1 MKRFLVHLLLA
12 AALLAAPV
20 FAAEETTNLGL
31 HTPSIGNPSWA
42 TLTNENWTL
51 IDGLFTSSGKLSI
64 LRGGTNASSFVAG
77 RCVRVSDD
85 GNSLTSHTAAC
96 GSGSGGGGGGASAF
110 SELTGT
116 LDFETQVTGT
126 LNIANGGT
134 DATTAADARSNLGLG
149 TMATQNASAV
159 TITGGSIVG
168 ITDLAIA
175 DGGTGASSASAARTA
190 LGLEIGTNVQ
200 AFDGDLS
207 ALAANSTDG
216 LWAHTG
222 SGTGAAR
229 TITGTSN
236 VVTVTDGDGV
246 SGNPTITL
254 AEGVINLS
262 GRYCADAG
270 SSDTYACSMTRADA
284 AYVTGAYYSFKAN
297 TANTDGATVN
307 FNALGAKDIKKV
319 AGGVTT
325 ALATND
331 IRVGQVVL
339 LQYDGTNM
347 QMQSTLGNAATGISG
362 TLATTN
368 CLVMELSSSSTECSG
383 WVDDGAGTTSYGDV
397 SGNHHKF
404 AFTAASANPH
414 THTFPAADSNT
425 VRPATCSTLGQRVSA
440 ISSAGVVTCSDP
452 TFRTYF
458 DAGALTPDGTNCAAP
473 TEQTLNS
480 GPITWAFSCA
490 DSNNSI
496 FYGKVRLPTAVTTL
510 TFTISLY
517 HGTTETITF
526 AGDFSAMCRA
536 DGAAINSTWGTAVA
550 ADVSIT
556 TQHLNEQQSTTA
568 VTPNGTCSA
577 GAMLF
582 FRYVVDAANF
592 SANAANAKV
601 LGVGIEQA
609 S

>member
-1 MKRFLVHLLLA
+1 MKKLLALLL
-12 AALLAAPV
+12 LLAAPV

-64 LRGGTNASSFVAG
+64 LRGGTNASSFIAG

-96 GSGSGGGGGGASAF
+96 GSGGGGGGGASAF

-126 LNIANGGT
+126 LNVANGGT
-134 DATTAADARSNLGLG
+134 DATTAIGARSNLGLG
-149 TMATQNASAV
+149 SIATQDASNV
-159 TITGGSIVG
+159 SITGGSITGVTPLG
-168 ITDLAIA
+168 LTV
-175 DGGTGASSASAARTA
+175 GGTGASSASAARTA

-200 AFDGDLS
+200 AYDGDLA

-222 SGTGAAR
+222 SSTGAAR

-236 VVTVTDGDGV
+236 VVTVTNGDGV

-254 AEGVINLS
+254 PTPIIDGS
-262 GRYCADAG
+262 SHYCADAG
-270 SSDTYACSMTRADA
+270 STDAYACTLTPAPA
-284 AYVTGAYYSFKAN
+284 AYVTGAFYAFKAN
-297 TANTDGATVN
+297 TANDGAATIN
-307 FNALGAKDIKKV
+307 FNALGAKSIKKV

-325 ALATND
+325 DPAAND

-339 LQYDGTNM
+339 VQYDGTNM

-368 CLVMELSSSSTECSG
+368 CLVMELSSSSAECSG

-440 ISSAGVVTCSDP
+440 ISSAGVITCSDP